1 MQCARLAVQTSCMH
15 AAGLA
20 IATPAQMW
28 HMPFL
33 GRYSIWDAISRS
45 DVPQGTYL
53 GMASPCYRPCAA
65 GVAAERPPSLRLC
78 PSHAERDCPEK
89 EQLVGLFRE

>member
-15 AAGLA
+15 AAGLH
-20 IATPAQMW
+20 ITTPAQMW

-53 GMASPCYRPCAA
+53 GMASPCSRPCAA
-65 GVAAERPPSLRLC
+65 GVAAERPPSHRLC
-78 PSHAERDCPEK
+78 LSQPSEICRS
-89 EQLVGLFRE
+89 V